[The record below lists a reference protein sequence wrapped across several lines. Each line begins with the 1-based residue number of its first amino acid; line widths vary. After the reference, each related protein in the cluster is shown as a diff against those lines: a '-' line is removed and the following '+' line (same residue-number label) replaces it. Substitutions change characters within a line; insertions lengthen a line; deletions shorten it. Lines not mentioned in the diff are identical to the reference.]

1 LGDLTDEFRREN
13 QIPQSLKGVAVLDVD
28 EKSEAFSKKITKGS
42 VIVSLTHQRVSG
54 NVTLQST
61 VKAKDSNQ
69 VHDLLIERE
78 KAGDERI
85 LIRVWRPELRLV
97 SLVALSFNKEESN

>member
-1 LGDLTDEFRREN
+1 M
-13 QIPQSLKGVAVLDVD
+13 
-28 EKSEAFSKKITKGS
+28 
-42 VIVSLTHQRVSG
+42 
-54 NVTLQST
+54 TLQST

-69 VHDLLIERE
+69 VYDLLIERE

-97 SLVALSFNKEESN
+97 SLVSLSFDREESN

>member
-1 LGDLTDEFRREN
+1 M
-13 QIPQSLKGVAVLDVD
+13 
-28 EKSEAFSKKITKGS
+28 
-42 VIVSLTHQRVSG
+42 SLTHQRGSG